1 MGLKYLIV
9 LHVLGACVW
18 VGGHLVL
25 ALSVLPK
32 ALKKKNPE
40 IVREFE
46 VHYERVGIPAL
57 LLQVITGLMIAVIYM
72 PVSEWFTFQDRA
84 HTHIGLKLIL
94 LLITFLLA
102 IHARLFIIPKLSQNN
117 LSLLAWHIAAV
128 TIIAVLMLFLGLNF
142 RLAII

>member
-32 ALKKKNPE
+32 ALKKKNPD

-46 VHYERVGIPAL
+46 EHYERVGIPAL

-84 HTHIGLKLIL
+84 HIHIGLKLIL
-94 LLITFLLA
+94 LFITFLLA
-102 IHARLFIIPKLSQNN
+102 VHARLFIIPKLSRNN
-117 LSLLAWHIAAV
+117 LASLGWHIVAITTVAV
-128 TIIAVLMLFLGLNF
+128 AMLFVGLNF

>member
-72 PVSEWFTFQDRA
+72 PVSEWFTFRDRA